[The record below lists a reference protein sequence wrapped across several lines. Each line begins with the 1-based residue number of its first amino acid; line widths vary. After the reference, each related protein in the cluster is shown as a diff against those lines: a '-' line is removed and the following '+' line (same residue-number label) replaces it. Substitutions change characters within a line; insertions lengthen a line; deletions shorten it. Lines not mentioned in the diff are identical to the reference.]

1 MRVIVLYDD
10 IGDSAG
16 EDEQDTL
23 DQAQAVYDGL
33 CGLGYDVE
41 LLRFDGDIRTLES
54 TIEKKRPDL
63 VFNLI
68 ETKRGEGF
76 SISTVPTLL
85 DCLRVRYTG
94 CPSEALWITQ
104 NKLVAKK
111 IMHLKRILTPP
122 WMSPRRMRNGAKTDG
137 LPSESFGGAPYII
150 KSVWE
155 HASIG
160 LDDSSVVYPD
170 DEEELMSL
178 LSRRNEKGPAVYFAE
193 RYIDGRE
200 FNLSLLQADGEVLV
214 LPPAEM
220 LFDGTDGSRPRIL
233 SYRAKWEK
241 ETSEYRG
248 ARRTFSFVDGERPL
262 LGELKKIAVRLW
274 ECFELNGYARIDFRV
289 EGTKPFVLE
298 INANPCI
305 AHDSGFTAAAA
316 RAGIGYGEMLGC
328 IVRHPVFFSR
338 GILK

>member
-41 LLRFDGDIRTLES
+41 LLRFDGHIQTLES

-68 ETKRGEGF
+68 ETRSGEGF
-76 SISTVPTLL
+76 SIGVVPTLL

-104 NKLVAKK
+104 NKLVAKRL
-111 IMHLKRILTPP
+111 MRLARIPTPS
-122 WMSPRRMRNGAKTDG
+122 WISPRRMTNGAKTDG
-137 LPSESFGGAPYII
+137 LPSELFGGATYII

-160 LDDSSVVYPD
+160 LDDRSVVYPD
-170 DEEELMSL
+170 DEKGLMSL
-178 LSRRNEKGPAVYFAE
+178 LSRKNEKGPAVYFAE

-220 LFDGTDGSRPRIL
+220 QFSKTDGKRPRIL

-241 ETSEYRG
+241 GTSEYQT
-248 ARRTFSFVDGERPL
+248 AERTFAFGDVDRPL
-262 LGELKKIAVRLW
+262 LEEMKNIAVRLW
-274 ECFELNGYARIDFRV
+274 RCFGLNGYARVDFRV
-289 EGTKPFVLE
+289 EGTRPFVLE

-305 AHDSGFTAAAA
+305 ALDSGFTAAAEK
-316 RAGIGYGEMLGC
+316 AGIGYGEMIRH
-328 IVRHPVFFSR
+328 IVRHPVFF
-338 GILK
+338 L